1 MVAMVTVM
9 AQYWQKFEVLDM
21 KDVVCILKSI
31 ISVIQMQ
38 FLIQNVKYYLEKN
51 KHVNLDRLQNERQ
64 ATEDIQILLQLP
76 VGYDISPLKRVK
88 FKILTLLSGE
98 IL

>member
-31 ISVIQMQ
+31 ISVIYMQ
-38 FLIQNVKYYLEKN
+38 FLIQNVKY
-51 KHVNLDRLQNERQ
+51 
-64 ATEDIQILLQLP
+64 
-76 VGYDISPLKRVK
+76 
-88 FKILTLLSGE
+88 
-98 IL
+98 